1 MRRKENR
8 KPLPR
13 MQGWRDLKDEFWE
26 KVKDF
31 IPGSKKKKTQSG
43 LPALEAYER

>member
-13 MQGWRDLKDEFWE
+13 IPGRRDLKDEFWE
-26 KVKDF
+26 KAKNL
-31 IPGSKKKKTQSG
+31 IPPLKFLNKFNRRKT
-43 LPALEAYER
+43 A